1 MAAAASPYIR
11 HLICADACQV
21 ELEMPEAIRV
31 LFPDRMR
38 RARRSM
44 ERAAA
49 CHGGEG
55 LHTAGGVLRVV
66 LPLAGEEGCPP
77 GEALVNRLVRQC
89 HAPVLPH
96 VAARRLKIGAET
108 LKALGARG
116 LAPSLQVPAFR
127 HGRRYTL
134 RAFSLS
140 DMEALARHL
149 ANDSATGGVRPG
161 DSKE

>member
-1 MAAAASPYIR
+1 MATAASPFIR

-44 ERAAA
+44 ERVAASN
-49 CHGGEG
+49 GGKG
-55 LHTAGGVLRVV
+55 LQTAGGVLRVV
-66 LPLAGEEGCPP
+66 LPLSGEEGCPP

-89 HAPVLPH
+89 HAPVLLH
-96 VAARRLKIGAET
+96 VAARRLKIGVET
-108 LKALGARG
+108 LKALGPRG
-116 LAPSLQVPAFR
+116 FAPSLLVPAFR

-140 DMEALARHL
+140 DMEALAHHL
-149 ANDSATGGVRPG
+149 ANDGVTGRVSSGN
-161 DSKE
+161 SKE